1 MAILDPSNEKYW
13 TSETGCPRLFLA
25 PMEGLGDV
33 CFRKAMARIGGF
45 DEACTEFIR
54 VPRNACI
61 PSLLKRYNPH
71 DTAPIPQAVQVMG
84 ENPSLMAEMT
94 LALEKRGG
102 HRVDLNCGC
111 PSNKVVGKGAGSSLL
126 ATPERLH
133 DIAKA
138 MVDAV
143 DIPVTAKLRSGYTDI
158 SLFRENLLAAQESG
172 ISFLT
177 LHPRTKLDG
186 YTPPAR
192 WDLIAEAKEILDIPV
207 VGSGDILTVS
217 DARRMLEQTKCD
229 GLMIGRGAVTN
240 PWIFHEILSDFNKT
254 PSPKNWADSEL
265 FIRYFS
271 DLMIPGFKER
281 NRINK
286 LKQLI
291 NYLFRDNDTLLGSL
305 RGLLRSKPETPE
317 QYLEMIVAQWQQ
329 GWSA

>member
-1 MAILDPSNEKYW
+1 MTILDPRNKRYW
-13 TSETGCPRLFLA
+13 TSLTGCPRLFLA

-33 CFRKAMARIGGF
+33 CFRKAMTRIGGF

-54 VPRNACI
+54 VPKNACI
-61 PSLLKRYNPH
+61 PSLLKRFNPR

-84 ENPSLMAEMT
+84 ENPSLLAEMT
-94 LALEKRGG
+94 VALEERGA

-126 ATPERLH
+126 ATPERLY

-138 MVDAV
+138 MVDSV
-143 DIPVTAKLRSGYTDI
+143 EIPVTAKLRSGYTDI

-192 WDLIAEAKEILDIPV
+192 WDLIAEAKELLDIPV

-217 DARRMLEQTKCD
+217 DARRMLAETGCD

-240 PWIFHEILSDFNKT
+240 PWIFHEILSDFSKQ
-254 PSPKNWADSEL
+254 PSPKNWDDSED
-265 FIRYFS
+265 FIRHFS
-271 DLMIPGFKER
+271 DLMIPTFKER

-291 NYLFRDNDTLLGSL
+291 NYLFKENDILHESL
-305 RGLLRSKPETPE
+305 KGLLRSKPDTPE
-317 QYLEMIVAQWQQ
+317 QYLEMIITQWRQ
-329 GWSA
+329 GYTV